1 MKLVVT
7 LHGGISKSF
16 AGWILE
22 EGLSRKLG
30 IAADKIEVEESRS
43 QQGMLNVAC
52 WHNRNLH
59 IQTETN
65 MH

>member
-43 QQGMLNVAC
+43 QQGNLNAAC
-52 WHNRNLH
+52 
-59 IQTETN
+59 
-65 MH
+65 